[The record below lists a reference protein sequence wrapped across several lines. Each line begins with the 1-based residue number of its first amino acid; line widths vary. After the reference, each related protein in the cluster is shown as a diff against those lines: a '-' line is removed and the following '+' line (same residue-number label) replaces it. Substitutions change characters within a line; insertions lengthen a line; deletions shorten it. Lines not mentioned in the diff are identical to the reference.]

1 MDMSSKKTG
10 GFHLVEILSTVA
22 ILSILVALS
31 LPLYT
36 QYNTGV
42 KRVEAE
48 NTLGKLAIAMERF
61 YVEHNSYE
69 NATLEALNFP
79 ATIAK
84 DNYRLAIQTATNND
98 YALLAEPIGKQA
110 EKDQRCAGLIL
121 YSNDKKAVTGS
132 GSVEECW

>member
-1 MDMSSKKTG
+1 MDISPHNMR

-22 ILSILVALS
+22 ILSILAALC
-31 LPLYT
+31 LPLYS
-36 QYNTGV
+36 QYTTGV

-48 NTLGKLAIAMERF
+48 NTLGKLAVAMEKF
-61 YVEHNSYE
+61 YIEHNSYE

-84 DNYRLAIQTATNND
+84 DHYRLAIQTATNND
-98 YALLAEPIGKQA
+98 YALIAEPLGKQA

-132 GSVEECW
+132 GSIDECW